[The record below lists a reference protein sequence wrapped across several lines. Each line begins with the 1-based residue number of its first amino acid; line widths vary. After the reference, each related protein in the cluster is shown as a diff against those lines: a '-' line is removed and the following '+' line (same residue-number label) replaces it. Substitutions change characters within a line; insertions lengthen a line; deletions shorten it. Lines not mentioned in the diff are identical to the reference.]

1 MIPNLAKKL
10 YFVNNALNDS
20 SIGDI
25 MNEIAYT
32 KGLKCL
38 GVIKNAMGSKFF
50 ASLTLGLWNNALT
63 ELSKFILKDQTPY

>member
-1 MIPNLAKKL
+1 LIPNLAKKL

-50 ASLTLGLWNNALT
+50 ASLTLGL
-63 ELSKFILKDQTPY
+63 